1 MGTAQ
6 HFDEDKPIMRSSIRK
21 LLRPNQPS
29 TETREDDNVVQTSP
43 SVAAQVYKPKSPPP
57 QMNDKHTP
65 PSPVNHTVKR
75 MPAMPVTNESSVHP
89 PVSIKTNGHK
99 KSKSGS
105 GMILENSS
113 VPPNLDGVVDLSNT
127 VDTDVITKTLPAVTH
142 EHVTPVRHEINE
154 ERIFREIHTHEVRH
168 HILPVLDTEFLP
180 TKH

>member
-1 MGTAQ
+1 MGSQSNTAQ

-89 PVSIKTNGHK
+89 PVSMKTNGHK

-105 GMILENSS
+105 VSYSTFPNSAIVLATTFRRIIQIILYG
-113 VPPNLDGVVDLSNT
+113 PP
-127 VDTDVITKTLPAVTH
+127 
-142 EHVTPVRHEINE
+142 
-154 ERIFREIHTHEVRH
+154 
-168 HILPVLDTEFLP
+168 
-180 TKH
+180 